1 MRKLLGGHT
10 TFKKWHNISTKAVYT
25 KLGQHLPLRHLSRQQ
40 HSTSGHAIFK
50 KQCDFMSP
58 RAVYSKFGQ

>member
-1 MRKLLGGHT
+1 MRPLLGGHT

-25 KLGQHLPLRHLSRQQ
+25 KLGQHLPLRHFSRQQ

-50 KQCDFMSP
+50 KQCDFMSLHI
-58 RAVYSKFGQ
+58 VYSKFGQ